1 MSDETT
7 ASSSEA
13 SETKDAQSTD
23 SLLDQI
29 IKAIPHST
37 EDDSRIL
44 ISNIVDQALENVV
57 VWDRNVT
64 QSIEKAIEQID
75 ESLSNQMSEILH
87 NDNFQKL
94 EGSWLGL
101 YNLVGGT
108 DTGPQLKIK
117 VVDFNKKDLQK
128 QFTDVASVDSSSF
141 FKTIYQEEYGTSG
154 GEAYGLLIGDYE
166 FSNSDSDINL
176 LTYMGETAAAC
187 HAPFIAAAGPGMF
200 ELHNFSTFNEHKP
213 IATGF
218 ESPAYGA
225 WHAFRDSDD
234 ARYVVLTLP
243 RTLSRLPYGK
253 KSLQTESFVYEEMD
267 LDSEGKPRPSN
278 DDRLVWS
285 NSAYAVGLKMTQA
298 FTEFGWCTAIRG
310 KNNGGKVENLPLL
323 VYKSD
328 AGDPVQQC
336 PTVVNITD
344 EREKE
349 LSDLGFL
356 PLVHEKNTNFG
367 VFMGG
372 QTVQKPKVFTQD
384 DATANAAISARLPY
398 IMAAT
403 RIAHYL
409 KVMGR
414 EDIGSSM
421 EAPDI
426 QKKLQEWIDTYTNS
440 GALGN
445 AERARTP
452 LAASKITVVGQPG
465 KPGSYTAVAHLQ
477 PWLQMEELTSSIRMV
492 AKLPG

>member
-1 MSDETT
+1 MSDTT
-7 ASSSEA
+7 MEA
-13 SETKDAQSTD
+13 TAQADYSD
-23 SLLDQI
+23 GNEQASLLNQI
-29 IKAIPHST
+29 IDAMPQT
-37 EDDSRIL
+37 ANDLSRELVENVI
-44 ISNIVDQALENVV
+44 DQALENVV

-64 QSIEKAIEQID
+64 QSIEKAIEHID
-75 ESLSNQMSEILH
+75 KCLSEQMSEILH
-87 NDNFQKL
+87 NDAFQKL

-101 YNLVGGT
+101 YGLVGDT
-108 DTGPQLKIK
+108 DTGPQMKIK
-117 VVDFNKKDLQK
+117 VVDFSQKDLQK
-128 QFTDVASVDSSSF
+128 QFEDVASVDSSSF

-166 FSNSDSDINL
+166 FSNSDADINL
-176 LTYMGETAAAC
+176 LRYMGETAAAC
-187 HAPFIAAAGPGMF
+187 HTPFIAAAGAEMF
-200 ELHNFSTFNEHKP
+200 ELDSFKTFNEHKP

-218 ESPAYGA
+218 ESPSYAA

-234 ARYVVLTLP
+234 ARYVALTLP
-243 RTLSRLPYGK
+243 RTLARLPYGK
-253 KSLQTESFVYEEMD
+253 KSLEAESFVYEEMA
-267 LDSEGKPRPSN
+267 LDSEGKPRPTS
-278 DDRLVWS
+278 DDQLVWS
-285 NSAYAVGLKMTQA
+285 NSAFAAGLKMTQA
-298 FTEFGWCTAIRG
+298 FSEFGWCTAIRG
-310 KNNGGKVENLPLL
+310 KNNGGKVENLPSLI
-323 VYKSD
+323 YKSD
-328 AGDPVQQC
+328 AGDPVQHC
-336 PTVVNITD
+336 PTMINITD

-372 QTVQKPKVFTQD
+372 QTVQKPKTYTQD

-398 IMAAT
+398 VMAAT

-409 KVMGR
+409 KVIGR
-414 EDIGSSM
+414 DNIGSSM

-426 QKKLQEWIDTYTNS
+426 QKELQEWIDQYTNA

-452 LAASKITVVGQPG
+452 LAASKISVVEQPG
-465 KPGSYTAVAHLQ
+465 KPGAYTAVAYLQ